1 MVYIIILCI
10 KAENGKHMDFLYSE
24 DQRFLAKYHAF
35 VNELTKYSWK
45 TEDETHTYTLFN
57 QSLSEN

>member
-1 MVYIIILCI
+1 MVNIIILCI

-24 DQRFLAKYHAF
+24 DQSFLAKYHAF

-45 TEDETHTYTLFN
+45 TG
-57 QSLSEN
+57 